1 MYCRVNSDWL
11 WANYPPA
18 IRFASMVVVS
28 GSDEDQAEG
37 NVLVPEVIQV
47 RNSPVLEVGIAAI
60 SMNSHIHLCDEIHQ
74 AFFGHF
80 SAASSN

>member
-28 GSDEDQAEG
+28 GSDEDQAGG

-47 RNSPVLEVGIAAI
+47 RNSSPVLEV
-60 SMNSHIHLCDEIHQ
+60 LRQ
-74 AFFGHF
+74 FL
-80 SAASSN
+80 